1 MKKFKFNFKLTL
13 FLVGLFIS
21 FLLIFLSGK
30 FEVCRPIGLI
40 CLGVSFILY
49 IYFYSD
55 NVSKTLKRIQR
66 EITKL
71 EDGEDESFQEDYEE
85 DDLNENEQELM
96 EDLTQEEKEYMLMQ
110 LYLKKKKITKSNK
123 KIKFLFILSGGLL
136 IVAGFLL
143 FI

>member
-13 FLVGLFIS
+13 FLVGLFVS

-55 NVSKTLKRIQR
+55 SVKNTLKRIQSK
-66 EITKL
+66 ITKL
-71 EDGEDESFQEDYEE
+71 ENGEDASFQDDNEDEVEE
-85 DDLNENEQELM
+85 DEQESI

-110 LYLKKKKITKSNK
+110 LHLKKSKIAKSNK
-123 KIKFLFILSGGLL
+123 KIKFLFALSGGLL
-136 IVAGFLL
+136 IVGGFLL

>member
-30 FEVCRPIGLI
+30 FEICCSIGLI
-40 CLGVSFILY
+40 CLGISLILY

-55 NVSKTLKRIQR
+55 SVNKALKRIQR
-66 EITKL
+66 KITKL
-71 EDGEDESFQEDYEE
+71 EDGDTESFQEDYEDELEE
-85 DDLNENEQELM
+85 DEQEDI
-96 EDLTQEEKEYMLMQ
+96 EDLTQEEIEYMLMQ
-110 LYLKKKKITKSNK
+110 LHLKKKKITKSNK
-123 KIKFLFILSGGLL
+123 KIKILFALSGGALV
-136 IVAGFLL
+136 IAGFLL

>member
-1 MKKFKFNFKLTL
+1 MKKFKFNFKRTL
-13 FLVGLFIS
+13 FLVGLFVS

-55 NVSKTLKRIQR
+55 SVKNTLKRIQSK
-66 EITKL
+66 ITKL
-71 EDGEDESFQEDYEE
+71 ENCEDASFQDNNEDEVEE
-85 DDLNENEQELM
+85 DEQESI

-110 LYLKKKKITKSNK
+110 LHLKKSKIAKSNK
-123 KIKFLFILSGGLL
+123 KIKFLFALSGGLL
-136 IVAGFLL
+136 IVGGFLL